1 MENKEIEA
9 EEKTEIIKE
18 NKVDEKPTK
27 ELTKLEKFFQFKN
40 DNLSEEE
47 KNQYSVVGLIISIAM
62 LVLIFLGV
70 LVGPIWTILL
80 ISLFIKIV
88 SVGLKSEKRKLSI
101 LSIILFVISISIY
114 IVAFFTV
121 LVFQI

>member
-1 MENKEIEA
+1 MENKEIEV
-9 EEKTEIIKE
+9 EEKIETVEEK
-18 NKVDEKPTK
+18 KVNEKTTK
-27 ELTKLEKFFQFKN
+27 ELTKLEKFFQFKT